1 VGISSQDE
9 DATGPSPAAGEDGG
23 TPEPNGT
30 QPPDRPGGLG
40 FVGPLRDLVR
50 RIVRSGRSTPGQLSG
65 FTVVIVLLA
74 VVVAVVCSV
83 LLAQRAE
90 TTDRLTTQREPL
102 AAAAQEMYSALS
114 DADVTVARSFLVAD
128 HQRDLV
134 GERYEGD
141 IADASTA
148 LAGAS
153 SDASTVPGAAK
164 QVKVLTRQLPVYT
177 GLVEQARTNH
187 RAAAD
192 SDSAADATAGEAD
205 LREASELMR
214 SQLLPAAQRLYR

>member
-1 VGISSQDE
+1 RIGFGVLLLALVGCLSRPRPAASRSVFFFCLRPRPPPISTLFPYTTLFRSGISSQDE

-102 AAAAQEMYSALS
+102 AAAAQE
-114 DADVTVARSFLVAD
+114 
-128 HQRDLV
+128 
-134 GERYEGD
+134 
-141 IADASTA
+141 
-148 LAGAS
+148 
-153 SDASTVPGAAK
+153 
-164 QVKVLTRQLPVYT
+164 
-177 GLVEQARTNH
+177 
-187 RAAAD
+187 
-192 SDSAADATAGEAD
+192 
-205 LREASELMR
+205 
-214 SQLLPAAQRLYR
+214 